1 MSADGVSETAAP
13 QRIRALLELRELLLN
28 GAFAPGERLSEIPLG
43 ERLGVS
49 RTPLRLALIALEHE
63 GLLRRHRAGG
73 YVVRGFSIDDVGD
86 AIELRGV
93 LEGTAARFAAERQAD
108 PAVLGPLREVVAE
121 TDDLVHGD
129 GSVEEIFADYVGLN
143 ERFHALLLELARSS
157 VLVRSI
163 AHATSLPFAS
173 SNAFVRTHAALPTA
187 RRVLVVAQ
195 EQHRAIVDAIAARE
209 GARAESVAREHARLA
224 RRNLDDAVAAG
235 QPLQRVLPGGSL
247 IDFPDF
253 RPDPEGMT

>member
-1 MSADGVSETAAP
+1 MSAQGLPDPAAP
-13 QRIRALLELRELLLN
+13 QRLRALLELRELLLN

-63 GLLRRHRAGG
+63 GLLRQHHAGG
-73 YVVRGFSIDDVGD
+73 YLVNGFSAADVAD

-93 LEGTAARFAAERQAD
+93 LEGTAARFAAERRSD
-108 PAVLGPLREVVAE
+108 PAALRPLRTIVAE
-121 TDDLVHGD
+121 TDELLDGD
-129 GSVEEIFADYVGLN
+129 GSAEEIFADYVGLN
-143 ERFHALLLELARSS
+143 ERFHALLLELAASS
-157 VLVRSI
+157 VLVRSM
-163 AHATSLPFAS
+163 AHVTSLPFAS

-224 RRNLDDAVAAG
+224 SRNLGDALAAG
-235 QPLQRVLPGGSL
+235 ESLEHLLPGGSL
-247 IDFPDF
+247 IRLP
-253 RPDPEGMT
+253 RERSGS

>member
-1 MSADGVSETAAP
+1 MTAEDVPEGPAP
-13 QRIRALLELRELLLN
+13 QRIRALLELRELVLN

-63 GLLRRHRAGG
+63 GLLRQHRAGG
-73 YVVRGFSIDDVGD
+73 YLVNGFSVDDVDD

-93 LEGTAARFAAERQAD
+93 LEGTAARFAAERTSD
-108 PAVLGPLREVVAE
+108 PGVLVGLHEVVAE
-121 TDDLVHGD
+121 TDELLDGD

-143 ERFHALLLELARSS
+143 ERFHAQLLELASSTVLGRS
-157 VLVRSI
+157 L
-163 AHATSLPFAS
+163 AHVASLPFAS

-224 RRNLDDAVAAG
+224 SRNLRDALAAG
-235 QPLQRVLPGGSL
+235 ESLERLLPGASL
-247 IDFPDF
+247 IRFPES
-253 RPDPEGMT
+253 RNDPEGQT